1 MEFSLL
7 GAVLVAVVA
16 VWLVLRLEAGRGNA
30 ADCTGD
36 LWDALLLAG
45 IVGLAVGRV
54 AAMLLDGTNPV
65 TNPGDFVIVRGGV
78 DTTAASLSA
87 IAALGWRFRAD
98 LWWMLDAAA
107 PAAVAGLAG
116 WHAGCLVRES
126 ACLGT
131 PSDLPWAIGQAGSSV
146 TRHPVEIYAAVLL
159 AGAAAGLALWKR
171 HRRPPRGVVAGAAI
185 AAAGLTRLVTEPLRP
200 SLGSGP
206 VWLYGAGVVVGLG
219 LMAVRLRSGGGEHTV
234 EK

>member
-7 GAVLVAVVA
+7 GAVAVAVVA
-16 VWLVLRLEAGRGNA
+16 VRIVLRLEAGRGNA

-36 LWDALLLAG
+36 LWDGLLTAG

-65 TNPGDFVIVRGGV
+65 THLGDLVIVRGGV
-78 DTTAASLSA
+78 DTAAASLSA
-87 IAALGWRFRAD
+87 VAVLGWRLRSD

-131 PSDLPWAIGQAGSSV
+131 PSSLPWAIGQAGSSV
-146 TRHPVEIYAAVLL
+146 TRHPVEIYAALL
-159 AGAAAGLALWKR
+159 LGLAAAALALWKR
-171 HRRPPRGVVAGAAI
+171 YRRPRPGVLAGAAI
-185 AAAGLTRLVTEPLRP
+185 AVAGLARLVTEPMRP
-200 SLGSGP
+200 SLGSTP
-206 VWLYGAGVVVGLG
+206 AWLYGAAAIVGLG
-219 LMAVRLRSGGGEHTV
+219 VTALRAASTPASR
-234 EK
+234 